1 MKKPVVKSPMKKPVL
16 KKAQAGDTLSKSE
29 LAALA
34 HQKRGGPAIDEKRG
48 EFFVKKP
55 GKIKN
60 EVGLLNPG
68 QAKQL
73 REYMDKSSTFE
84 KIYQGLPNV
93 GRLFGKSAADI
104 PKGSKLEKQRD
115 GGKTMT
121 KAKDGKWIQKAIKK
135 PGALRAQLGAK
146 KGEPIPA
153 GKLAAAAKKPG
164 KLGQRARL
172 AQTLKKMKK

>member
-1 MKKPVVKSPMKKPVL
+1 MKKSVVKSPMKKPVL
-16 KKAQAGDTLSKSE
+16 KKAQAGDNLSKSE
-29 LAALA
+29 LSALS
-34 HQKRGGPAIDEKRG
+34 HQKRGRPAMNDLVEG
-48 EFFVKKP
+48 FVKKSGP
-55 GKIKN
+55 IMN
-60 EVGLLNPG
+60 ETGILKPN
-68 QAKQL
+68 QIKQL
-73 REYMDKSSTFE
+73 KEYMDKSSTIE